1 MKTLKRFMEY
11 RDFALVVEGKM
22 DRDLI
27 SSFLNCDIVTT
38 NGSEVS
44 EETILHIL
52 ALSKIKPVI
61 VLTDP
66 DSPGKRIRDIL
77 DQRIPGLQHAY
88 MNKKDCIKK
97 HKVGVAESNKEAILQ
112 ALEHLIPAS
121 TTIKPSITHVDLYE
135 LGLIGGVN
143 SSALREKAEAKLYLG
158 HTNGKT
164 FYKRCCS
171 LGITRKD
178 LEDAIK

>member
-1 MKTLKRFMEY
+1 MEY
-11 RDFALVVEGKM
+11 KDFALVVEGKM

-52 ALSKIKPVI
+52 ALSKIKPVV

-66 DSPGKRIRDIL
+66 DSPGKRIRDVL
-77 DQRIPGLQHAY
+77 DQRIPGLKHAY
-88 MNKKDCIKK
+88 MDKKDCIKK
-97 HKVGVAESNKEAILQ
+97 HKVGVAESNKEAILK

-121 TTIKPSITHVDLYE
+121 TTSSPSITHTDLFE
-135 LGLIGGVN
+135 LGLIGSEN
-143 SSALREKAEAKLYLG
+143 SSFLREKAEAKLFLG

-171 LGITRKD
+171 LGITRKQ
-178 LEDAIK
+178 LEEAINE